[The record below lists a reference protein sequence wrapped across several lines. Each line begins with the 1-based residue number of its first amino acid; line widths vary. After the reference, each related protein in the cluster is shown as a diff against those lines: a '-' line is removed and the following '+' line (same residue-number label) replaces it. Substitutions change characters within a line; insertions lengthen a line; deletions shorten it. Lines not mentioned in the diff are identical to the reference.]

1 MTDRM
6 SMSELHKRFGT
17 ADDFTP
23 SSDPI
28 DNQRGLQRWVFTFV
42 TRAGDEPQDARWLMR
57 YAEGNFFDATWVT
70 SAPNPELLRLP
81 LRGSREPQRA
91 PAGRLVP
98 QA

>member
-6 SMSELHKRFGT
+6 SMSELQKRFGT

-42 TRAGDEPQDARWLMR
+42 TRAGDEPQDPPPRCI
-57 YAEGNFFDATWVT
+57 
-70 SAPNPELLRLP
+70 APT
-81 LRGSREPQRA
+81 
-91 PAGRLVP
+91 
-98 QA
+98 

>member
-28 DNQRGLQRWVFTFV
+28 DNQRGRSPATGASGCA
-42 TRAGDEPQDARWLMR
+42 TRRRRPPGLGAASSSSGGLYGAG
-57 YAEGNFFDATWVT
+57 N
-70 SAPNPELLRLP
+70 
-81 LRGSREPQRA
+81 SRMGFSLGGLISNRA
-91 PAGRLVP
+91 PPLVGIVSWATHG
-98 QA
+98 QGN

>member
-1 MTDRM
+1 MRDRSELSQTQLDMTDRM

-42 TRAGDEPQDARWLMR
+42 TRAGDEPD
-57 YAEGNFFDATWVT
+57 
-70 SAPNPELLRLP
+70 
-81 LRGSREPQRA
+81 
-91 PAGRLVP
+91 
-98 QA
+98 